1 MSVNRLK
8 NLTERTE
15 GDLLRFDERCTQV
28 RGKIYPDTQEGFL
41 ESMRDIRA
49 ILLDGSILLVQLSDI
64 KYQVSRVVES
74 SGNFELR
81 QSKRFYTNEISDLIS
96 TVRAA
101 VYGFQETAKLTR
113 DIYEAQLSREKNR
126 ASVEK

>member
-74 SGNFELR
+74 SGNFELQ